1 MHISLATSSTV
12 RSCFEI
18 HWTTMSLNCFR
29 KQSSTLL
36 SEGSDRVMNECL
48 QKKTRR
54 NLHISKINFIHIF
67 KKSTLIGFSMK
78 ASAPF

>member
-48 QKKTRR
+48 LKKSCS
-54 NLHISKINFIHIF
+54 NFLFSKIFF
-67 KKSTLIGFSMK
+67 KYSFPDF
-78 ASAPF
+78 AS